1 MIPVVLLKNFEPE
14 LWFLLAA
21 LFSMCLQESYF
32 PDCLKVWSVVPVFN
46 NVGWDV
52 YGKKSCSVILLSAVS
67 KVFGKLVNK
76 SFLITISD
84 FQYSFRSSWSAADQ
98 INSTHLTGFDI
109 LVFFINSNFFGFSG
123 HIFGLILPLSGSGWE
138 VFTKYSTNA
147 RVPQSSTLM
156 LHPRALSYTVPS
168 VH

>member
-76 SFLITISD
+76 SFFDHHIWFPVQFQVFLISCRSD
-84 FQYSFRSSWSAADQ
+84 KFNTFDRVWHPGLLHKLKFFWIFRSCIWPYFAFEWFWMGS
-98 INSTHLTGFDI
+98 FYK
-109 LVFFINSNFFGFSG
+109 
-123 HIFGLILPLSGSGWE
+123 IF
-138 VFTKYSTNA
+138 N
-147 RVPQSSTLM
+147 
-156 LHPRALSYTVPS
+156 
-168 VH
+168 